1 MEWEGGGIRKGELR
15 YLSWYKARIPHMEE
29 KILRGEMG
37 AGWIEVNKRRSKVNS
52 EGLSNA
58 KGVVALIGRK
68 LLEEA
73 RVYGECE
80 PIGSFRMELPQGMT
94 IRDLGAHSMRVCLLP
109 SEGMWIALEREDIPG
124 VSFRWTVQKP
134 HLQRWVLTTGLL
146 PVIHLTCAA
155 LWRDLRVGGREVM
168 RDEGVGGV
176 RPEEPPDGKGRVKFE
191 GRIKWGSESDLDA
204 IMREAMTVRWHVR
217 KLPSGKRASR
227 RSRALARKLEV
238 DLERGTTIVRSHRR
252 GEPYRHAQNVP
263 VRAQGLAQLILT
275 ERFCRRRMK
284 GGERKSQS
292 EHFIAR
298 TGKNVD
304 NWEIREDSHKGITS
318 E

>member
-1 MEWEGGGIRKGELR
+1 
-15 YLSWYKARIPHMEE
+15 
-29 KILRGEMG
+29 
-37 AGWIEVNKRRSKVNS
+37 
-52 EGLSNA
+52 
-58 KGVVALIGRK
+58 
-68 LLEEA
+68 
-73 RVYGECE
+73 
-80 PIGSFRMELPQGMT
+80 MT
-94 IRDLGAHSMRVCLLP
+94 IRDLGAHSMRVSLLP

-124 VSFRWTVQKP
+124 VSFRWKVQKP
-134 HLQRWVLTTGLL
+134 HLQRWALATGLL

-252 GEPYRHAQNVP
+252 GEPDRHAQNVP